1 LILFLRQNSTEAI
14 NAPGLREPGMGIEGK
29 RPEFLLTQSEVFQ
42 LVHKSNLNPYI
53 PITEAAQ

>member
-1 LILFLRQNSTEAI
+1 MHRARW
-14 NAPGLREPGMGIEGK
+14 LREPGMGIEGE
-29 RPEFLLTQSEVFQ
+29 RPEFLLTQSGVFQ